1 MQDTLILGGIEF
13 TNRLFTGTGKFPDK
27 NIIPKILKS
36 SSSQMITVALRR
48 VDTQAQEENILN
60 YISKDI
66 VILPN
71 TSGARNAEEAVLLAR
86 LAREAGCG
94 DFIKIEVINDNK
106 YLFPDNEETIKATK
120 ILSEEGF
127 IVLPYMMPD
136 LIAARK
142 LKEAGAAA
150 IMPLGSPIGSNL
162 GMQTIDMIK
171 ILIENI
177 DLKSK
182 RAVITSLK
190 KRKNLLVRPSVANIS
205 NIYVTFSVEE
215 PELNLSQVNR
225 FLISA
230 ESMGVEVSLVLTKCD
245 LISDKR
251 RSYLIDKFEK
261 WGYQVI
267 TLNLQKSDCFKN
279 LLAELKQKECSIF
292 MGPSGVGKTTLLNMI
307 IPGLQNS
314 TSPVSN
320 KIKRGKN
327 TTRNVELFSMS
338 NQSYIVDTPGFNM
351 QPLEVDIKLL
361 PNLYSEIYKQVIE
374 EGIKCK
380 FRNCLHL
387 NDEGCNLNKSFER
400 YSFYKEMIESSK
412 SHYYQNQED

>member
-1 MQDTLILGGIEF
+1 MK
-13 TNRLFTGTGKFPDK
+13 TN
-27 NIIPKILKS
+27 S
-36 SSSQMITVALRR
+36 
-48 VDTQAQEENILN
+48 
-60 YISKDI
+60 
-66 VILPN
+66 
-71 TSGARNAEEAVLLAR
+71 
-86 LAREAGCG
+86 
-94 DFIKIEVINDNK
+94 K
-106 YLFPDNEETIKATK
+106 YLGLVTK
-120 ILSEEGF
+120 KFNDFFLVDLNNQENSGNSEKF
-127 IVLPYMMPD
+127 LCKVKKSINFKD
-136 LIAARK
+136 QLIYVGD
-142 LKEAGAAA
+142 EVA
-150 IMPLGSPIGSNL
+150 IEK
-162 GMQTIDMIK
+162 IDF
-171 ILIENI
+171 
-177 DLKSK
+177 KSK

-190 KRKNLLVRPSVANIS
+190 KRKNLLFRPSVANIS

-251 RSYLIDKFEK
+251 RLYLIDKFEK

-267 TLNLQKSDCFKN
+267 TLNLQKSDCFKH
-279 LLAELKQKECSIF
+279 LLAELKKKECSIF

-314 TSPVSN
+314 TAPVSN

-327 TTRNVELFSMS
+327 TTRNVELFSIS

-387 NDEGCNLNKSFER
+387 KDEGCNLNKSFER

>member
-1 MQDTLILGGIEF
+1 MKTD
-13 TNRLFTGTGKFPDK
+13 
-27 NIIPKILKS
+27 S
-36 SSSQMITVALRR
+36 
-48 VDTQAQEENILN
+48 
-60 YISKDI
+60 
-66 VILPN
+66 
-71 TSGARNAEEAVLLAR
+71 
-86 LAREAGCG
+86 
-94 DFIKIEVINDNK
+94 K
-106 YLFPDNEETIKATK
+106 YLGLVTK
-120 ILSEEGF
+120 KFNDFFLVDLKNKLNFEDSERF
-127 IVLPYMMPD
+127 LCKVKKSINFKD
-136 LIAARK
+136 QLIHVGD
-142 LKEAGAAA
+142 EVV
-150 IMPLGSPIGSNL
+150 IG
-162 GMQTIDMIK
+162 
-171 ILIENI
+171 NI

-190 KRKNLLVRPSVANIS
+190 KRKNFLARPSVANIS
-205 NIYVTFSVEE
+205 NIYITFSVEE

-251 RSYLIDKFEK
+251 RSFLLDKFEK
-261 WGYQVI
+261 WGYQAI
-267 TLNLQKSDCFKN
+267 TLNLNKSDNFKN
-279 LLAELKQKECSIF
+279 LLAELGQKESSIF

-314 TSPVSN
+314 TAPVSN

-327 TTRNVELFSMS
+327 TTRNVELFSIS

-351 QPLEVDIKLL
+351 QIPEIDIKLL

-374 EGIKCK
+374 EGIRCK

-412 SHYYQNQED
+412 SQYYRNQED